1 MPKKGK
7 RIAAVKEEDW
17 EKKAD
22 EVDCMVEPGWR
33 RRGRGG
39 DPRGVYGNVKE
50 RAPEVST
57 AILADLSRQ
66 TQEVR
71 TVTPVTSLID
81 SGDHVDEQHVE
92 PVCRGTDTEE
102 LCEVDRRVPR
112 GADRALEAHEAFGH
126 DSIREAYGELGAVG
140 FYAAKGAQYVN
151 PHDVTLREALVNAL
165 NVWRDEG
172 LLGDDSGAL
181 HRVLDV
187 ACGSGEASLAFEAWA
202 EQTGFEHAVDAC
214 DPYTYEAYA
223 RRSGRQAHRWSFE
236 DVADGIL
243 DAEEP
248 YDVLLC
254 SFCLHLLD
262 RSWLSLT
269 LSAMARAARLLIVLT
284 PHKRPTIDKR
294 TGWDQLDE
302 MVHHRVRVRL
312 YRSHT

>member
-1 MPKKGK
+1 MPRKGK

-17 EKKAD
+17 EKQAD
-22 EVDCMVEPGWR
+22 EVGCIVEPGGR

-39 DPRGVYGNVKE
+39 ELREVDGNVKE
-50 RAPEVST
+50 RT
-57 AILADLSRQ
+57 I
-66 TQEVR
+66 
-71 TVTPVTSLID
+71 TPVTSLID
-81 SGDHVDEQHVE
+81 SGDHVDEQPVE
-92 PVCRGTDTEE
+92 PVSRGTDDTEE
-102 LCEVDRRVPR
+102 PCEVDRRVPR
-112 GADRALEAHEAFGH
+112 GADRAMEAHEAFGH

-140 FYAAKGAQYVN
+140 FYTAKGAQYVN

-165 NVWRDEG
+165 NLWRDEG
-172 LLGDDSGAL
+172 LLGDDSSAL
-181 HRVLDV
+181 HRALDV

-202 EQTGFEHAVDAC
+202 EQTGFEHEVDAC

-223 RRSGRQAHRWSFE
+223 RRCGRQAHRWSFE
-236 DVADGIL
+236 DVAEGIL